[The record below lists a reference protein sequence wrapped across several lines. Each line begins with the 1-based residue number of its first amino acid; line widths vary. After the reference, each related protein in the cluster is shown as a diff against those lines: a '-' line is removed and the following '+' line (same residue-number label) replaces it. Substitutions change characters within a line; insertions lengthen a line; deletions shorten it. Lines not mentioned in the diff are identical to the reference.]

1 MKRNPAD
8 HDIQSRE
15 PYLSIKPNC
24 KWAGIILNN
33 VIVEQG
39 IVYTEKDIQKLLSRW
54 EVKGT
59 SVFSNWPNRQERHI
73 TNDILTRLQPLF

>member
-1 MKRNPAD
+1 MKRNPAA

-15 PYLSIKPNC
+15 PYLSTKPNC

-54 EVKGT
+54 EVK
-59 SVFSNWPNRQERHI
+59 
-73 TNDILTRLQPLF
+73 

>member
-1 MKRNPAD
+1 MKRNPAA
-8 HDIQSRE
+8 HDIQRCE

-39 IVYTEKDIQKLLSRW
+39 IVYSEKDIQKLLTRW
-54 EVKGT
+54 ELK
-59 SVFSNWPNRQERHI
+59 
-73 TNDILTRLQPLF
+73 